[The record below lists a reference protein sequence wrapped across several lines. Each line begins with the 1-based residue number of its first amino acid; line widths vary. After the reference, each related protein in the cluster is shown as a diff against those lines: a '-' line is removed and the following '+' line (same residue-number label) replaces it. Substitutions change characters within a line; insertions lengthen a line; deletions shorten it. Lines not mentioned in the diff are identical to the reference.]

1 MANEITALAKFT
13 LDNGSLKYTSN
24 PGSIQIDQT
33 TARMFASV
41 VTVGTTEEVVAFGD
55 VAAPRVCVM
64 QNLDATNYCEWGPT
78 DSGAMVVAGR
88 LRPSSIASQFEIDP
102 GITLRMKA
110 NTSACDVLVIV
121 TET

>member
-13 LDNGSLKYTSN
+13 LDNGALKYTSN

-33 TARMFASV
+33 TARMFSSV
-41 VTVGTTEEVVAFGD
+41 VNVGTSEEVITLGD
-55 VAAPRVCVM
+55 VSAPRVCVM

-88 LRPSSIASQFEIDP
+88 LRPASIPSQFEIDP
-102 GITLRMKA
+102 GITLRMKS
-110 NTSACDVLVIV
+110 NTAACDVLVTV

>member
-24 PGSIQIDQT
+24 PGSIQIDQA

-55 VAAPRVCVM
+55 VSAPRVCVM
-64 QNLDATNYCEWGPT
+64 QNLDATNHCEWGPT
-78 DSGAMVVAGR
+78 SSGAMVVAGR
-88 LRPSSIASQFEIDP
+88 LRPASVASQFEIDP

-110 NTSACDVLVIV
+110 DTASCDVLVIV

>member
-41 VTVGTTEEVVAFGD
+41 VTVGTTEEVVTFGD
-55 VAAPRVCVM
+55 VSAPRVCVM
-64 QNLDATNYCEWGPT
+64 QNLDATNHCEWGPT
-78 DSGAMVVAGR
+78 SSGAMVVAGR
-88 LRPSSIASQFEIDP
+88 LRPASVASQFEIDP

>member
-1 MANEITALAKFT
+1 MANEITALAKFA

-41 VTVGTTEEVVAFGD
+41 VTVGTTEEVVTFGD
-55 VAAPRVCVM
+55 VSAPRVCVM
-64 QNLDATNYCEWGPT
+64 QNLDATNHCEWGPT
-78 DSGAMVVAGR
+78 SSGAMVVAGR
-88 LRPSSIASQFEIDP
+88 LRPASVASQFEIDP

-110 NTSACDVLVIV
+110 DTSACDVLVIV

>member
-1 MANEITALAKFT
+1 MADEITALSKFT

-41 VTVGTTEEVVAFGD
+41 VTVGTTEEVVTFGD

-64 QNLDATNYCEWGPT
+64 QNLDATNHCEWGPT

-110 NTSACDVLVIV
+110 DTAACDVLVIV
-121 TET
+121 LET